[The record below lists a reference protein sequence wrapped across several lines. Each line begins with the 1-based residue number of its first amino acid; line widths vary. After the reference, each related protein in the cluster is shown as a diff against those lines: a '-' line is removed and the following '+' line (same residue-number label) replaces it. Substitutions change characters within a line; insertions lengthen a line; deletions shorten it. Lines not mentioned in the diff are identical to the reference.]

1 MDTVLGVQFKDG
13 GKWHEKEGG
22 SSSTCSTRRIVAQG
36 SAVVVFWFC
45 SLSHFYLI
53 FDTVVIA
60 ADQGNARSILLY
72 QKNLD
77 KVRPL
82 SSHSAVGVSGPNC
95 DSVNFTEF
103 IAKNLKLYEL
113 SNDGTKLSVHAQAS
127 FAREE
132 LAYAL
137 RRGPFQVNL
146 LLGGYDAKD
155 GPSLYWMDYLAALS
169 KVKYGV
175 QGYASNFCLSV
186 MDKEYREDCTEEGAV
201 DIVQKCIH
209 ELETRFLLA
218 QPNFII
224 KVIDKDGIRTISHG
238 ADPEDN

>member
-1 MDTVLGVQFKDG
+1 MCDAVGCIVCHQ
-13 GKWHEKEGG
+13 HESLLVVGGG
-22 SSSTCSTRRIVAQG
+22 STIRMVSSCFNLPSQPSCFCIPF
-36 SAVVVFWFC
+36 AVV
-45 SLSHFYLI
+45 L
-53 FDTVVIA
+53 A

-103 IAKNLKLYEL
+103 ISKNLKLYEL
-113 SNDGTKLSVHAQAS
+113 SNDGTKLSVHAQAN

-155 GPSLYWMDYLAALS
+155 GASLYWMDYLAALS
-169 KVKYGV
+169 KVKYGC
-175 QGYASNFCLSV
+175 QGYSSNFCLSV
-186 MDKEYREDCTEEGAV
+186 MDKEYREDCSEADAIE
-201 DIVQKCIH
+201 IVHKCIH

-238 ADPEDN
+238 ADPDDN

>member
-1 MDTVLGVQFKDG
+1 MF
-13 GKWHEKEGG
+13 
-22 SSSTCSTRRIVAQG
+22 
-36 SAVVVFWFC
+36 
-45 SLSHFYLI
+45 SHFQRCLYSL
-53 FDTVVIA
+53 VVLA

-82 SSHSAVGVSGPNC
+82 TSHSAVGVSGPNC
-95 DSVNFTEF
+95 DSVNFTEY

-113 SNDGTKLSVHAQAS
+113 ANDGTKLSVNAQAN

-137 RRGPFQVNL
+137 RRGPYQVNL

-155 GPSLYWMDYLAALS
+155 GASLYWMDYLAALS
-169 KVKYGV
+169 KVKYGC

-186 MDKEYREDCTEEGAV
+186 MDKEYRDDCTQDTAIE
-201 DIVQKCIH
+201 IVKKCIH

-238 ADPEDN
+238 ADPNDN

>member
-1 MDTVLGVQFKDG
+1 M
-13 GKWHEKEGG
+13 
-22 SSSTCSTRRIVAQG
+22 
-36 SAVVVFWFC
+36 
-45 SLSHFYLI
+45 
-53 FDTVVIA
+53 
-60 ADQGNARSILLY
+60 
-72 QKNLD
+72 
-77 KVRPL
+77 
-82 SSHSAVGVSGPNC
+82 GVSGPNC

-113 SNDGTKLSVHAQAS
+113 SNDGTKLSIHAQAN

-137 RRGPFQVNL
+137 RRGPFQVNV

-155 GPSLYWMDYLAALS
+155 GPSLYWMDYLAALA
-169 KVKYGV
+169 KVNYGC

-186 MDKEYREDCTEEGAV
+186 MDKEYREDCTEEGAIE
-201 DIVQKCIH
+201 IVRKCIH

-224 KVIDKDGIRTISHG
+224 KVVDKDGIRTISHG
-238 ADPEDN
+238 ADPDDN